1 MIAFLVLLLPAGVLG
16 VSLWFL
22 VEALLI
28 IDVPPAISHR
38 VMFRILYLAFNQLT
52 KWGLILEKLRICSM
66 PRLIQFLH
74 DLLPIMNDPKMMVT
88 NMRFG
93 TIQVRLY
100 QPKGTSSGLRRGI
113 IFYHGGGSIMGS
125 LDFYHNVCNFLAQK
139 TNSVLLSVGYRKLP
153 DYHYPVGASDCLHAT
168 IHFLKTLDIYGV
180 DPSRVVV
187 SGDSIGASAAALIS
201 QALIGRT
208 DIPKLRAQILIYPA
222 LQGINL
228 QLPSYQHNKN
238 VPFLTRDFMIMCFC
252 RYFAIDPSWK
262 DALLT
267 GAYVPANMWEKYK
280 KCLSVDNLPER
291 FRTKDYKLEFPA
303 PFNEAAYLETR
314 HVFEVENAPLIAD
327 DQIITQLPGA
337 LIVTCEWDI
346 LRDDGLLYKKR
357 LEDQGVPVTWYH
369 AEDGF
374 HGCMLFFH
382 RLISFPCTLNIV
394 NAIVNFLK
402 EI

>member
-22 VEALLI
+22 VEDLLI

-38 VMFRILYLAFNQLT
+38 VMFRILCLAFNQII
-52 KWGLILEKLRICSM
+52 KWGLLLEKLRICSM
-66 PRLIQFLH
+66 PRLIQFLL
-74 DLLPIMNDPKMMVT
+74 DLHPKMNDPKTMVT
-88 NMRFG
+88 DMRFG

-113 IFYHGGGSIMGS
+113 IFYHGGGTVMGS
-125 LDFYHNVCNFLAQK
+125 IDLYHNTCNFLAQK

-153 DYHYPVGASDCLHAT
+153 DYHYPVGASDCLHAA

-180 DPSRVVV
+180 DPSRVVI
-187 SGDSIGASAAALIS
+187 SGDSIGASAAAFIS
-201 QALIGRT
+201 QALVGRT
-208 DIPKLRAQILIYPA
+208 DIPKLRAQILVYPA

-228 QLPSYQHNKN
+228 QLPSHQQNKN
-238 VPFLTRDFMIMCFC
+238 IQFLTRDFMILCFC
-252 RYFAIDPSWK
+252 RYFTIDPSWK

-267 GAYVPANMWEKYK
+267 GACVPAHMWEKYK
-280 KCLSVDNLPER
+280 KWLSADNLPER
-291 FRTKDYKLEFPA
+291 FRYKYQAEFPA

-314 HVFEVENAPLIAD
+314 HAFEVENVPLIAD
-327 DQIITQLPGA
+327 DQIVAQLPEA

-374 HGCMLFFH
+374 HGCMVFLNG
-382 RLISFPCTLNIV
+382 LISFPCTLNV
-394 NAIVNFLK
+394 GNVIVNFLK